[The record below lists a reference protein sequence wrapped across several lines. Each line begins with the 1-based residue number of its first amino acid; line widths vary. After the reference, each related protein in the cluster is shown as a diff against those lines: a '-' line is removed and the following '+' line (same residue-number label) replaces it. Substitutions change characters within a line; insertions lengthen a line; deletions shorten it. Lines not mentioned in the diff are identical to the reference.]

1 MDLMCIAGASYT
13 INAEDGMTY
22 ITGRA
27 DPSKLLRKLKSS
39 KYADICWVKT
49 GNHTMY
55 GANTGQGMMM
65 EQQPPPAAY
74 NWHNHYPPPPPH
86 HHRHHTLPYYQQQR
100 PSIAYPYNDYP
111 QYGYCSSI
119 ARRPESN
126 CSSRKQKRGCENQ
139 VTSVEPGELPE
150 VASRATSTECGR
162 QVATST
168 KFGWRAGVDN
178 GEVSIDGGLW
188 RMET

>member
-1 MDLMCIAGASYT
+1 MFFSSAEAKMTCGLKVDTNDPEWYKSLSKILRKIKGASYT

-55 GANTGQGMMM
+55 GANTGQGIMM
-65 EQQPPPAAY
+65 EQPPPAPY
-74 NWHNHYPPPPPH
+74 NWHNHYPPPPPP
-86 HHRHHTLPYYQQQR
+86 HRHHTLPYYQQQR

-111 QYGYCSSI
+111 QYGY
-119 ARRPESN
+119 
-126 CSSRKQKRGCENQ
+126 
-139 VTSVEPGELPE
+139 
-150 VASRATSTECGR
+150 
-162 QVATST
+162 
-168 KFGWRAGVDN
+168 W
-178 GEVSIDGGLW
+178 
-188 RMET
+188 

>member
-1 MDLMCIAGASYT
+1 MYADLGPEGGILMILTLSRVLLTCAPVGRRLIWWIDIDNFVCVVMWIAGASYT

-65 EQQPPPAAY
+65 EQPPPAAY
-74 NWHNHYPPPPPH
+74 NWHDHYPPPPPH
-86 HHRHHTLPYYQQQR
+86 HHRHHMLPYYQQQR
-100 PSIAYPYNDYP
+100 PSIAYPN
-111 QYGYCSSI
+111 I
-119 ARRPESN
+119 IN
-126 CSSRKQKRGCENQ
+126 
-139 VTSVEPGELPE
+139 
-150 VASRATSTECGR
+150 
-162 QVATST
+162 
-168 KFGWRAGVDN
+168 
-178 GEVSIDGGLW
+178 
-188 RMET
+188 